1 MVATKKSKTQ
11 PALKQSTLVFT
22 SKRAH
27 SGKVNEKKSTPIR
40 KTGSAPVPVSVK
52 GERIPAKR
60 PRSPDPLE
68 ISSAS
73 EDEIE
78 IERPTS
84 KSVKGIKTQETV
96 VPTPP
101 AVEEVERERLNP
113 KDRKWNKHYASVKET
128 MGGLPPGEKSSLKT
142 RYLAETSHPTDSPW
156 READEDTRDSESV

>member
-11 PALKQSTLVFT
+11 PALKQSTLAFA

-27 SGKVNEKKSTPIR
+27 SGKDNEKKPTPVR
-40 KTGSAPVPVSVK
+40 KTGSAPAPVSVK
-52 GERIPAKR
+52 AERVPAKR

-78 IERPTS
+78 IEWPTS
-84 KSVKGIKTQETV
+84 KSVKGTKTQETV

-128 MGGLPPGEKSSLKT
+128 MGGLPPGERSSLRT
-142 RYLAETSHPTDSPW
+142 PYLTETSRH
-156 READEDTRDSESV
+156 R